1 MEMAER
7 QADVVNAL
15 LDTLERDDWS
25 HAFVHC
31 EFHDEGALPTQLEE
45 GFLVIREAGGPKR
58 ADLLVESEVGQ
69 ALRAMRESYTKA
81 GHGFSR
87 ADLIVN
93 VNGAYRFELGNEPS
107 LRLAGQP
114 DPGARE
120 RLERRFEALVRGE
133 ESAAS

>member
-15 LDTLERDDWS
+15 LDTIKRDDWS
-25 HAFVHC
+25 QAFVHS
-31 EFHDEGALPTQLEE
+31 EFHDEGGLPTHLEE
-45 GFLVIREAGGPKR
+45 GFLVVREEGAPKR
-58 ADLLVESEVGQ
+58 AGLLVESDVGQ
-69 ALRAMRESYTKA
+69 KLRAMRDSYVEA

-87 ADLIVN
+87 LDLV
-93 VNGAYRFELGNEPS
+93 VQAGGSYRFELGNEPS

-120 RLERRFEALVRGE
+120 RLQQRFEALARGE
-133 ESAAS
+133 ESATS